1 MIVEDEPAIVEITKS
16 ILEELNYTVITA
28 DSPAE
33 AIISSSSYE
42 GEIDLLITDII
53 MPEMNGRDLAAEIS
67 AGRPG
72 IKVLFMSGYT
82 ADVIAR
88 QGIVKKGFSFIQKPF
103 SMKDIAVKISSVLEK

>member
-1 MIVEDEPAIVEITKS
+1 
-16 ILEELNYTVITA
+16 
-28 DSPAE
+28 
-33 AIISSSSYE
+33 
-42 GEIDLLITDII
+42 
-53 MPEMNGRDLAAEIS
+53 MPEMNGRELAEEIS

-88 QGIVKKGFSFIQKPF
+88 QGIVEKGFSFIQKPF